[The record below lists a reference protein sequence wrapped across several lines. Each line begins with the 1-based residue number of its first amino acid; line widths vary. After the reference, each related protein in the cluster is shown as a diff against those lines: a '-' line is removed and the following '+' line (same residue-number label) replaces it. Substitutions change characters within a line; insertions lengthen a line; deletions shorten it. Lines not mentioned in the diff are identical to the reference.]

1 MKVFNWKKILP
12 YAVAIV
18 AFMAVAMIYCAPILE
33 GKVLVQG
40 DINNWK
46 GAAQEARTFYE
57 ENGTRTWWTNSMFG
71 GMPTYQITG
80 SLPSGEVRNGMAKI
94 AHLGMEGGWE
104 AIGIIFAYFFGFFLM
119 LRCFKV
125 NPWLSIIGGLAIGL
139 STYFLLIIPAGHVT
153 KAMALGFLAPL
164 IGGFYAIFRKQYWLG
179 APLVI
184 LYGILGIT
192 LHPQMTYY
200 IFMLIGIMAC
210 AELYIHIKDKA
221 WKDLGISVGVV
232 ALSLLLVVGTKASWL
247 EMNQNYLKETMR
259 GGHSEL
265 GESAP
270 QKSADFSGTPQAKGD
285 KAKGGGLDLDYATAW
300 SYGVGETMT
309 FLIPNWEGGAS
320 GYNVGEN
327 SQLYETIKKSGVDK
341 RWAKQYCEHAPTYR
355 GEKAFTSGPVYMGA
369 IICFLFVLGLLIVPG
384 PYKWALLVA
393 TLFSVALAWGRNMMW
408 LTELFFN
415 YFPMYNKFRAVE
427 SILVVAEITMPL
439 LGILA
444 LQQIVDKK
452 VTWDKLRMNMFI
464 AGGITMGLCLFFALF
479 AGVVDVTSSYDVQWK
494 NQLFAM
500 FSEAIK
506 DKHQVTL
513 IIQQFSN
520 AILAD
525 RIELIKADAWR
536 SFIFIALGFAVVYWY
551 AWKSS
556 SDSLNSKHSTLNYV
570 LYAALA
576 ALVLV
581 DMIPVNKRFFGDDN
595 FVKAKDAEAYFAMQP
610 YEQQILQDK
619 DPNFRVLNLT
629 SNTFNDAR
637 TSYRLKSIGGY
648 SAAKLRRYQDL
659 IDEHISKEMN
669 PLMQTIMQTQGFMLP
684 DANEGKNFPVLN
696 MLNMKYAV
704 VRTQGSRQVP
714 VMNPYAMG
722 NCWFVDE
729 VILVD
734 TPDEECAALKTLD
747 LHTQAVADKKFAEV
761 LDVTKPEVTPL
772 MAFDQNAITLT
783 SYAPNC
789 LEYVAMTE
797 QNKVAVFSEIYYP
810 HDWHLYLVNANGEQ
824 VELPLARVNYT
835 LRAAVIPAGAHK
847 LRMVFEPHALKT
859 DKASMAI
866 LILALLLSV
875 GALTFPLWRKKI
887 IIKYKY

>member
-1 MKVFNWKKILP
+1 MNMKIDWKKILP

-18 AFMAVAMIYCAPILE
+18 AFVAIAMIYCAPLLE

-40 DINNWK
+40 DVNNWK
-46 GAAQEARTFYE
+46 GAAQEARAFYD

-80 SLPSGEVRNGMAKI
+80 SLPSGEMRNSMAKV
-94 AHLGMEGGWE
+94 AHFGLEGGWE

-125 NPWLSIIGGLAIGL
+125 NPWLSIIGGLAIGF
-139 STYFLLIIPAGHVT
+139 STYFFLIIPAGHVT
-153 KAMALGFLAPL
+153 KAVALGFLAPV

-179 APLVI
+179 APLVV
-184 LYGILGIT
+184 LYGILSLT

-200 IFMLIGIMAC
+200 IFMLIGVLAC

-221 WKDLGISVGVV
+221 WKDLGISVGVL
-232 ALSLLLVVGTKASWL
+232 AISLLLVFGTKLSWL
-247 EMNQNYLKETMR
+247 EMNQSYLKETMR

-265 GESAP
+265 TRSGDD
-270 QKSADFSGTPQAKGD
+270 KSKPA
-285 KAKGGGLDLDYATAW
+285 GLDLDYATAW
-300 SYGVGETMT
+300 SYGVDETMT

-320 GYNVGEN
+320 GYNVGEK
-327 SQLYETIKKSGVDK
+327 SQLCETMKDNGVPK
-341 RWAKQYCEHAPTYR
+341 RSAEQFCQQVPTYR

-393 TLFSVALAWGRNMMW
+393 TLFSVALAWGKNMMW

-452 VTWDKLRMNMFI
+452 IAWEKLRMNMFI
-464 AGGITMGLCLFFALF
+464 AGGVTAGLCLFFALF
-479 AGVVDVTSSYDVQWK
+479 ASVVDVTSSYDAQWV
-494 NQLFAM
+494 NQVPAWLRDAIMDERTAM
-500 FSEAIK
+500 
-506 DKHQVTL
+506 
-513 IIQQFSN
+513 
-520 AILAD
+520 
-525 RIELIKADAWR
+525 IKADAWR
-536 SFIFIALGFAVVYWY
+536 SFIFIVLGFVVIYWY
-551 AWKSS
+551 AWKSNTQPLAS
-556 SDSLNSKHSTLNYV
+556 SPYRLIAFYV
-570 LYAALA
+570 ALA
-576 ALVLV
+576 VLVLA
-581 DMIPVNKRFFGDDN
+581 DMLPVNKRFFGNDH
-595 FVKAKDAEAYFAMQP
+595 FVKAKDADAYFAMQP
-610 YEQQILQDK
+610 YEQQILQDESY
-619 DPNFRVLNLT
+619 FRVLNLAT
-629 SNTFNDAR
+629 NTFNDAR

-669 PLMQTIMQTQGFMLP
+669 PLMQTVMRTQGFMLP
-684 DANEGKNFPVLN
+684 DENEGKDFPILN

-704 VRTQGSRQVP
+704 VPLQGGKQAP
-714 VMNPYAMG
+714 VQNPYAMG

-734 TPDEECAALKTLD
+734 TPDEECALLSEID
-747 LHTQAVADKKFAEV
+747 LHKQAVADKKFAEA
-761 LDVTKPEVTPL
+761 LDITKPEVTPL
-772 MAFDQNAITLT
+772 MAFDESRIELT

-789 LEYVAMTE
+789 LQYESMNE
-797 QNKVAVFSEIYYP
+797 RNQVAVFSEIYYP
-810 HDWHLYLVNANGEQ
+810 YDWHLYIVNNNGEKM
-824 VELPLARVNYT
+824 ELPLARVNYT
-835 LRAAVIPAGAHK
+835 LRAAVIPAGHHQ
-847 LRMVFEPHALKT
+847 LVMEFQPHAMQT
-859 DKASMAI
+859 DKWCMAI
-866 LILALLLSV
+866 LILALLLSA
-875 GALTFPLWRKKI
+875 GGLTYPLWRKK
-887 IIKYKY
+887 K

>member
-1 MKVFNWKKILP
+1 MQAENNVNNVKMKIDWKKILP

-18 AFMAVAMIYCAPILE
+18 AFVVVAMIYCAPLLE

-40 DINNWK
+40 DVNNWK
-46 GAAQEARTFYE
+46 GAAQEARAFYDE
-57 ENGTRTWWTNSMFG
+57 HGTRTWWTNSMFG

-80 SLPSGEVRNGMAKI
+80 SLPSGEMRNGIAKV
-94 AHLGMEGGWE
+94 AHLGMEGGWA

-125 NPWLSIIGGLAIGL
+125 NPWLSIIGGLAVGF
-139 STYFLLIIPAGHVT
+139 STYFFLIIPAGHVT
-153 KAMALGFLAPL
+153 KAVALGFLAPV

-179 APLVI
+179 APLVM
-184 LYGILGIT
+184 LYGIMSIN

-200 IFMLIGIMAC
+200 IFMLIGVLAC

-221 WKDLGISVGVV
+221 WKDLGISLGVL

-247 EMNQNYLKETMR
+247 EMNQSYLKETMR

-265 GESAP
+265 RGDE
-270 QKSADFSGTPQAKGD
+270 AKGE

-300 SYGVGETMT
+300 SYGVDETMT

-327 SQLYETIKKSGVDK
+327 SQLYETIKKSGFDK

-384 PYKWALLVA
+384 PYKWALLIA

-452 VTWDKLRMNMFI
+452 VAWEKLRMNMFI

-513 IIQQFSN
+513 IVQQFSN

-536 SFIFIALGFAVVYWY
+536 SFIFIALGFAIIFWY
-551 AWKSS
+551 AWKYQ
-556 SDSLNSKHSTLNYV
+556 SLNTKHSTLNYA

-576 ALVLV
+576 ALVLA
-581 DMIPVNKRFFGDDN
+581 DMLPVNKRFFGN
-595 FVKAKDAEAYFAMQP
+595 NHFVKAKDAEAYFAMQP
-610 YEQQILQDK
+610 YEQEILQDK
-619 DPNFRVLNLT
+619 DPNFRVLNLAT
-629 SNTFNDAR
+629 NTFNDAR

-659 IDEHISKEMN
+659 IDEHISEEMN
-669 PLMQTIMQTQGFMLP
+669 PLMQTVMRTQGFMLP
-684 DANEGKNFPVLN
+684 DENAGSDFPVLN
-696 MLNMKYAV
+696 MLNMKYAIV
-704 VRTQGSRQVP
+704 PAQGSRQVP

-722 NCWFVDE
+722 NCWLVDE
-729 VILVD
+729 IVWVD
-734 TPDEECAALKTLD
+734 TPNEECAALRTLD
-747 LHTQAVADKKFAEV
+747 LHKQAVADKKFAAV
-761 LDVTKPEVTPL
+761 LDVTKPEVAPL
-772 MAFDQNAITLT
+772 MAFDENVIELT

-797 QNKVAVFSEIYYP
+797 ENKVAVFSEIYYP
-810 HDWHLYLVNANGEQ
+810 HDWHLYLVDREGKNS
-824 VELPLARVNYT
+824 VEIPLARVNYT
-835 LRAAVIPAGAHK
+835 LRAAVIPAGAHQ

-859 DKASMAI
+859 DKACMAI

-875 GALTFPLWRKKI
+875 GALTSPLWRKKKTI
-887 IIKYKY
+887 LL

>member
-1 MKVFNWKKILP
+1 MKNFDWKKILP

-18 AFMAVAMIYCAPILE
+18 AFVAVAIIYCAPVLE

-40 DINNWK
+40 DVNNWK
-46 GAAQEARTFYE
+46 GGAQEARAFYDE
-57 ENGTRTWWTNSMFG
+57 HGYSPWWTNSMFS

-94 AHLGMEGGWE
+94 AHLGMEGGWD

-125 NPWLSIIGGLAIGL
+125 NPWLSIIGGFAIGF
-139 STYFLLIIPAGHVT
+139 STYFFLIIPAGHVT
-153 KAMALGFLAPL
+153 KAVALGFLAPV

-179 APLVI
+179 APLMV
-184 LYGILGIT
+184 LYGILSIN

-210 AELYIHIKDKA
+210 AELYIHIKGKA
-221 WKDLGISVGVV
+221 WKDLGIGVGVLM
-232 ALSLLLVVGTKASWL
+232 LSLLLVFGTKLSWF
-247 EMNQNYLKETMR
+247 EMNQSYLKETMR

-265 GESAP
+265 TRAGDD
-270 QKSADFSGTPQAKGD
+270 KSKPA
-285 KAKGGGLDLDYATAW
+285 GLDLDYATAW
-300 SYGVGETMT
+300 SYGVDETMT

-320 GYNVGEN
+320 GYNVGEK
-327 SQLYETIKKSGVDK
+327 SQLCETMKQNGVPK
-341 RWAKQYCEHAPTYR
+341 RSAEQFCQQVPTYR

-369 IICFLFVLGLLIVPG
+369 IICFLFVLGLLIVGG

-439 LGILA
+439 LGIMA
-444 LQQIVDKK
+444 LQQVVEKK
-452 VTWDKLRMNMFI
+452 VAWDKLKINI
-464 AGGITMGLCLFFALF
+464 LTAAGITGGLCLIFALF
-479 AGVVDVTSSYDVQWK
+479 GGVVDVTSSYDGQWVSQVPGWLK
-494 NQLFAM
+494 
-500 FSEAIK
+500 EAIL
-506 DKHQVTL
+506 DERV
-513 IIQQFSN
+513 SM
-520 AILAD
+520 
-525 RIELIKADAWR
+525 IKSDAWR
-536 SFIFIALGFAVVYWY
+536 SLIFIVLGAGLVYWY
-551 AWKSS
+551 AWKSQ
-556 SDSLNSKHSTLNYV
+556 SLNTQHSTLNYA

-581 DMIPVNKRFFGDDN
+581 DMIPVNKRFFGNDH
-595 FVKAKDAEAYFAMQP
+595 FVKAKDAERYFAIQP
-610 YEQQILQDK
+610 YEEQILQDESYY
-619 DPNFRVLNLT
+619 RVLNLAT
-629 SNTFNDAR
+629 NTFNDAR

-659 IDEHISKEMN
+659 IDEHISQEMN
-669 PLMQTIMQTQGFMLP
+669 PLMQAIMRTQGFMLP
-684 DANEGKNFPVLN
+684 DENAGKDFPVLN

-704 VRTQGSRQVP
+704 VPLQGGKNTP
-714 VMNPYAMG
+714 VQNPYAMG
-722 NCWFVDE
+722 NCWFVDD
-729 VILVD
+729 VVLVE
-734 TPDEECAALKTLD
+734 TPDEECAALRTLD
-747 LHTQAVADKKFAEV
+747 LHKQAVADKKFAEA
-761 LDVTKPEVTPL
+761 LDVTKPEFAPL
-772 MAFDQNAITLT
+772 MAFDENVIELT

-789 LEYVAMTE
+789 LEYAAMTE

-810 HDWHLYLVNANGEQ
+810 HDWHLYMVDREGNNS
-824 VELPLARVNYT
+824 VEIPLARVNYT
-835 LRAAVIPAGAHK
+835 LRAAVIPAGAHQ

-866 LILALLLSV
+866 LILALLLSA
-875 GALTFPLWRKKI
+875 GALTSPLWRKKN
-887 IIKYKY
+887 

>member
-1 MKVFNWKKILP
+1 MKIDWKKLLP

-18 AFMAVAMIYCAPILE
+18 AFVAVAMIYCAPILE

-40 DINNWK
+40 DVNNWK
-46 GAAQEARTFYE
+46 GAAQEARTFYDE
-57 ENGTRTWWTNSMFG
+57 HGTRTWWTNSMFG

-80 SLPSGEVRNGMAKI
+80 SLPSGEVRNGMAKV

-153 KAMALGFLAPL
+153 KAMALGFLAPM
-164 IGGFYAIFRKQYWLG
+164 IGGFYAIFCKQYWLG
-179 APLVI
+179 APLTT

-221 WKDLGISVGVV
+221 WKDLGISLGVL

-247 EMNQNYLKETMR
+247 EMNQSYLKETMR

-265 GESAP
+265 TSN
-270 QKSADFSGTPQAKGD
+270 SDSGPTSNSNS
-285 KAKGGGLDLDYATAW
+285 GLSLDYATAW

-320 GYNVGEN
+320 GYNVGEK
-327 SQLYETIKKSGVDK
+327 SQLCETMVKNRVPK
-341 RWAKQYCEHAPTYR
+341 RSAEQFCEHVPTYR

-369 IICFLFVLGLLIVPG
+369 VICFLFVLGLLIVPG
-384 PYKWALLVA
+384 PYKWALLIA
-393 TLFSVALAWGRNMMW
+393 TIFSIALAWGRNMMW

-452 VTWDKLRMNMFI
+452 IAWDKLKI
-464 AGGITMGLCLFFALF
+464 HLITAGGITGGICLFFALF
-479 AGVVDVTSSYDVQWK
+479 TSVVDVTSSYDVQWV
-494 NQLFAM
+494 NQVPAWLRDAIYDERVAM
-500 FSEAIK
+500 
-506 DKHQVTL
+506 
-513 IIQQFSN
+513 
-520 AILAD
+520 
-525 RIELIKADAWR
+525 IKADAWR

-551 AWKSS
+551 AWKSQ
-556 SDSLNSKHSTLNYV
+556 SLNTKHSTLNYV

-581 DMIPVNKRFFGDDN
+581 DMIPVNKRFFGSDN
-595 FVKAKDAEAYFAMQP
+595 FMKAKDAEAYFKMQP
-610 YEQQILQDK
+610 YEQKILEDTSYY
-619 DPNFRVLNLT
+619 RVLNLAT
-629 SNTFNDAR
+629 NTFNDAR

-684 DANEGKNFPVLN
+684 DENAGKDFPVLN

-704 VRTQGSRQVP
+704 VPLQGSRQEP

-729 VILVD
+729 VVWVD

-772 MAFDQNAITLT
+772 MAFDKNAIVLT
-783 SYAPNC
+783 SYQPNC

-797 QNKVAVFSEIYYP
+797 QNKVAIFSEIYYP
-810 HDWHLYLVNANGEQ
+810 HDWHLYVVDQDGNNS
-824 VELPLARVNYT
+824 VEIPLARVNYT
-835 LRAAVIPAGAHK
+835 LRAAVIPAGAHQ

-866 LILALLLSV
+866 LILALLLSA
-875 GALTFPLWRKKI
+875 GALTSPLWRKK
-887 IIKYKY
+887 K

>member
-1 MKVFNWKKILP
+1 MNMKIDWKKILP

-18 AFMAVAMIYCAPILE
+18 AFVAIAMIYCAPLLE

-40 DINNWK
+40 DVNNWK
-46 GAAQEARTFYE
+46 GAAQEARAFYD

-80 SLPSGEVRNGMAKI
+80 SLPSGEARGKMETI
-94 AHLGMEGGWE
+94 GHLGLIGNWE
-104 AIGIIFAYFFGFFLM
+104 IVGVIFAYFFGFFLM

-125 NPWLSIIGGLAIGL
+125 NPWLSIIGGLAIGF
-139 STYFLLIIPAGHVT
+139 STYFFLIIPAGHMS
-153 KAMALGFLAPL
+153 KAIALGYLAPV

-179 APLVI
+179 APLMTI
-184 LYGILGIT
+184 YGIISLN

-200 IFMLIGIMAC
+200 IFMLIGVLAC

-221 WKDLGISVGVV
+221 WKELGIGVG
-232 ALSLLLVVGTKASWL
+232 LLLLSMLLVLGTKISWL
-247 EMNQNYLKETMR
+247 EMNQSYLKETMR

-265 GESAP
+265 TRSGDD
-270 QKSADFSGTPQAKGD
+270 KSKPA
-285 KAKGGGLDLDYATAW
+285 GLDLDYATAW
-300 SYGVGETMT
+300 SYGVDETMT

-320 GYNVGEN
+320 GYNVGEK
-327 SQLYETIKKSGVDK
+327 SQLCETMKDNGVPK
-341 RWAKQYCEHAPTYR
+341 RSAEQFCQQVPTYR

-452 VTWDKLRMNMFI
+452 IAWEKLRMNMFI
-464 AGGITMGLCLFFALF
+464 AGGITAGLCLFFALF
-479 AGVVDVTSSYDVQWK
+479 ASVVDVTSSYDAQWV
-494 NQLFAM
+494 NQVPAWLRDAIMDERTAM
-500 FSEAIK
+500 
-506 DKHQVTL
+506 
-513 IIQQFSN
+513 
-520 AILAD
+520 
-525 RIELIKADAWR
+525 IKADAWR
-536 SFIFIALGFAVVYWY
+536 SFIFIVLGFVVIYWY
-551 AWKSS
+551 AWKSNTHPLAS
-556 SDSLNSKHSTLNYV
+556 SPYRLIAFYG
-570 LYAALA
+570 ALA
-576 ALVLV
+576 VLVLA
-581 DMIPVNKRFFGDDN
+581 DMLPVNKRFFGNDH
-595 FVKAKDAEAYFAMQP
+595 FVKAKDADAYFAMQP

-619 DPNFRVLNLT
+619 DPNFRVLNLAT
-629 SNTFNDAR
+629 NTFNDAR

-669 PLMQTIMQTQGFMLP
+669 PLMQTVMRTQGFMLP
-684 DANEGKNFPVLN
+684 DENEGKDFPVLN

-704 VRTQGSRQVP
+704 VPLQGGKQAP
-714 VMNPYAMG
+714 VQNPYAMG

-729 VILVD
+729 VIMVD
-734 TPDEECAALKTLD
+734 TPDEECALLSEID
-747 LHTQAVADKKFAEV
+747 LHKQAVADKKFAEA
-761 LDVTKPEVTPL
+761 LDITKPEVTPL
-772 MAFDQNAITLT
+772 MAFDESSIELT

-789 LEYVAMTE
+789 LQYESMNE
-797 QNKVAVFSEIYYP
+797 RNQVAVFSEIYYP
-810 HDWHLYLVNANGEQ
+810 YDWHLYIVNNNGEKM
-824 VELPLARVNYT
+824 ELPLARVNYT
-835 LRAAVIPAGAHK
+835 LRAAVIPAGHHQ
-847 LRMVFEPHALKT
+847 LVMEFRPHAMQT
-859 DKASMAI
+859 DKWCVAI
-866 LILALLLSV
+866 LILALILSA
-875 GALTFPLWRKKI
+875 GGLTYPLWRKKV
-887 IIKYKY
+887 KK

>member
-1 MKVFNWKKILP
+1 MKIDWKKILP

-18 AFMAVAMIYCAPILE
+18 AFVAVAMIYCAPILE

-40 DINNWK
+40 DVNNWK
-46 GAAQEARTFYE
+46 GAAQEARTFYD

-80 SLPSGEVRNGMAKI
+80 SLPSGEIRNGMAKI

-153 KAMALGFLAPL
+153 KAMALGFLAPV

-179 APLVI
+179 APLVM

-200 IFMLIGIMAC
+200 IFMLIGVLAC

-221 WKDLGISVGVV
+221 WKDLGISLGVL

-247 EMNQNYLKETMR
+247 EMNQSYLKETMR

-265 GESAP
+265 TSN
-270 QKSADFSGTPQAKGD
+270 SDSG
-285 KAKGGGLDLDYATAW
+285 LSLDYATAW
-300 SYGVGETMT
+300 SYGVDETMT

-320 GYNVGEN
+320 GYNVGAESDLCKTMRDN
-327 SQLYETIKKSGVDK
+327 GIPK
-341 RWAKQYCEHAPTYR
+341 RSAEQFCQQVPTYR
-355 GEKAFTSGPVYMGA
+355 GEKAFTSGPVYMGS

-384 PYKWALLVA
+384 PYKWALLIA

-452 VTWDKLRMNMFI
+452 VAWEKLRMNMFI
-464 AGGITMGLCLFFALF
+464 AGGITMGLCLIFALF
-479 AGVVDVTSSYDVQWK
+479 TGVVDVTSSYDSQWV
-494 NQLFAM
+494 NQVPAWLRDAIYDERVAM
-500 FSEAIK
+500 
-506 DKHQVTL
+506 
-513 IIQQFSN
+513 
-520 AILAD
+520 
-525 RIELIKADAWR
+525 IKADAWR
-536 SFIFIALGFAVVYWY
+536 SFIFIALGFAVIYWY
-551 AWKSS
+551 AWKSESQPLAS
-556 SDSLNSKHSTLNYV
+556 SPYRLIAFC
-570 LYAALA
+570 AALA
-576 ALVLV
+576 ALVLA
-581 DMIPVNKRFFGDDN
+581 DMLPVNKRFFGNDH
-595 FVKAKDAEAYFAMQP
+595 FVKAKDADAYFAMQP
-610 YEQQILQDK
+610 YEQEILQDK
-619 DPNFRVLNLT
+619 DPNFRVLNLAA
-629 SNTFNDAR
+629 NTFNDAR

-704 VRTQGSRQVP
+704 VPTQGSHQVP

-729 VILVD
+729 VVWVD
-734 TPDEECAALKTLD
+734 TPDEECAALRTLD

-772 MAFDQNAITLT
+772 MAFDKNAIVLT
-783 SYAPNC
+783 SYQPNC

-810 HDWHLYLVNANGEQ
+810 HDWHLYLVDKDGNNSIEI
-824 VELPLARVNYT
+824 PLARVNYT
-835 LRAAVIPAGAHK
+835 LRAAVIPAGAHQ

-866 LILALLLSV
+866 LILALLLSA
-875 GALTFPLWRKKI
+875 GALTSPLWRKK
-887 IIKYKY
+887 K

>member
-18 AFMAVAMIYCAPILE
+18 AFVAVAMIYCAPVLE
-33 GKVLVQG
+33 GKVLLQG
-40 DINNWK
+40 DVNNWK

-80 SLPSGEVRNGMAKI
+80 SLPSGEVRNGMAKV

-153 KAMALGFLAPL
+153 KAMALGFLAPV

-179 APLVI
+179 APLVM

-221 WKDLGISVGVV
+221 WRDLGISVGVV

-265 GESAP
+265 SQPTPAP
-270 QKSADFSGTPQAKGD
+270 SLKGREKSA
-285 KAKGGGLDLDYATAW
+285 GLDLDYATAW

-320 GYNVGEN
+320 GYNVGKK
-327 SQLYETIKKSGVDK
+327 SQLCETMVKNRLPK
-341 RWAKQYCEHAPTYR
+341 RSAEQFCEQVPTYR

-384 PYKWALLVA
+384 PYKWALLIA

-452 VTWDKLRMNMFI
+452 VAWEKLRMNMFI
-464 AGGITMGLCLFFALF
+464 AGGITMGLCLIFALF
-479 AGVVDVTSSYDVQWK
+479 TGVVDVTSSYDVQWV
-494 NQLFAM
+494 NQVPAWLRDAIYDERIAM
-500 FSEAIK
+500 
-506 DKHQVTL
+506 
-513 IIQQFSN
+513 
-520 AILAD
+520 
-525 RIELIKADAWR
+525 IKADAWR

-551 AWKSS
+551 AWRSERLEAKGERQW
-556 SDSLNSKHSTLNYV
+556 L

-581 DMIPVNKRFFGDDN
+581 DMIPVNKRFFGSDN
-595 FVKAKDAEAYFAMQP
+595 FMKAKDAEAYFKMQP
-610 YEQQILQDK
+610 YEQKILEDTSYY
-619 DPNFRVLNLT
+619 RVLNLAT
-629 SNTFNDAR
+629 NTFNDAR

-684 DANEGKNFPVLN
+684 NENAGKDFPVLN

-704 VRTQGSRQVP
+704 VPLQGSRQEP
-714 VMNPYAMG
+714 IMNPYAMG

-734 TPDEECAALKTLD
+734 TPDEECAALRTLD
-747 LHTQAVADKKFAEV
+747 LHKQAVADKKFAEV

-772 MAFDQNAITLT
+772 MAFDKNAIVLT
-783 SYAPNC
+783 SYQPNC

-810 HDWHLYLVNANGEQ
+810 HDWHLYVVDQDGNNS
-824 VELPLARVNYT
+824 VEIPLARVNYT
-835 LRAAVIPAGAHK
+835 LRAAVIPAGAHQ

-866 LILALLLSV
+866 LILALLLSA
-875 GALTFPLWRKKI
+875 GALTSPLWRKK
-887 IIKYKY
+887 K

>member
-1 MKVFNWKKILP
+1 MKIDWKKLLP

-18 AFMAVAMIYCAPILE
+18 AFVAIAMIYCAPLLD

-40 DINNWK
+40 DVNNWK
-46 GAAQEARTFYE
+46 GAAQEARAFYDA
-57 ENGTRTWWTNSMFG
+57 NGTRTWWTNSMFS

-80 SLPSGEVRNGMAKI
+80 SLPSGEARGKMETI
-94 AHLGMEGGWE
+94 GHLGLIGNWE
-104 AIGIIFAYFFGFFLM
+104 IVGVIFAYFFGFFLM

-125 NPWLSIIGGLAIGL
+125 NPWLSIIGGLAIGF
-139 STYFLLIIPAGHVT
+139 STYFFLIIPAGHMS
-153 KAMALGFLAPL
+153 KAIALGYLAPV

-179 APLVI
+179 APLMTI
-184 LYGILGIT
+184 YGIISLN

-200 IFMLIGIMAC
+200 IFMLIGVLAC

-221 WKDLGISVGVV
+221 WKDLGISVGVL
-232 ALSLLLVVGTKASWL
+232 AISLLLVFGTKLSWL
-247 EMNQNYLKETMR
+247 EMNQSYLKETMR

-265 GESAP
+265 TSN
-270 QKSADFSGTPQAKGD
+270 SDSGPTSNSNS
-285 KAKGGGLDLDYATAW
+285 GLSLDYATAW
-300 SYGVGETMT
+300 SYGVDETMT

-320 GYNVGEN
+320 GYNVGEK
-327 SQLYETIKKSGVDK
+327 SQLCDTMKDNGVPK
-341 RWAKQYCEHAPTYR
+341 RSAEQFCQQVPTYR

-452 VTWDKLRMNMFI
+452 IAWEKLRVNMFI
-464 AGGITMGLCLFFALF
+464 AGGVTAGLCLFFALF
-479 AGVVDVTSSYDVQWK
+479 ASVVDVTSSYDAQWV
-494 NQLFAM
+494 NQVPAWLRDAIFDERTAM
-500 FSEAIK
+500 
-506 DKHQVTL
+506 
-513 IIQQFSN
+513 
-520 AILAD
+520 
-525 RIELIKADAWR
+525 IKADAWR

-551 AWKSS
+551 AWKSNS
-556 SDSLNSKHSTLNYV
+556 ESLNTKPSTLNYI

-576 ALVLV
+576 VLVLA
-581 DMIPVNKRFFGDDN
+581 DMLPVNKRFFGNDH
-595 FVKAKDAEAYFAMQP
+595 FVKAKDADAYFAMQP
-610 YEQQILQDK
+610 YEQQILQDESYY
-619 DPNFRVLNLT
+619 RVLNLAT
-629 SNTFNDAR
+629 NTFNDAR

-659 IDEHISKEMN
+659 IDEHISKEKN

-684 DANEGKNFPVLN
+684 DANEGKDFPVLN

-704 VRTQGSRQVP
+704 VPLQGGKQAP
-714 VMNPYAMG
+714 IQNPYAMG

-772 MAFDQNAITLT
+772 MAFDKNAIVLT
-783 SYAPNC
+783 SYQPNC
-789 LEYVAMTE
+789 LEYVTMSE

-810 HDWHLYLVNANGEQ
+810 HDWHLYVVDQDGNNSIEI
-824 VELPLARVNYT
+824 PLARVNYT
-835 LRAAVIPAGAHK
+835 LRAAVIPAGAHQ

-866 LILALLLSV
+866 LILALLLSA
-875 GALTFPLWRKKI
+875 GGLTYPLWRKK
-887 IIKYKY
+887 K

>member
-1 MKVFNWKKILP
+1 MKQFDWKKLLP

-18 AFMAVAMIYCAPILE
+18 AFVAIAMIYCAPLLE

-40 DINNWK
+40 DVNNWK
-46 GAAQEARTFYE
+46 GAAQEARAYYE

-80 SLPSGEVRNGMAKI
+80 SLPSGEMRNSMAKV

-125 NPWLSIIGGLAIGL
+125 NPWLSIIGGLAIGF
-139 STYFLLIIPAGHVT
+139 STYFFLIIPAGHVT
-153 KAMALGFLAPL
+153 KAVALGFLAPV

-179 APLVI
+179 APLVV
-184 LYGILGIT
+184 LYGILSLT

-200 IFMLIGIMAC
+200 IFMLIGVLAC

-221 WKDLGISVGVV
+221 WKDLGISLGVLV
-232 ALSLLLVVGTKASWL
+232 LSLLLVVGTKASWL
-247 EMNQNYLKETMR
+247 EMNQSYLKETMR

-265 GESAP
+265 TRSGDD
-270 QKSADFSGTPQAKGD
+270 KSKPA
-285 KAKGGGLDLDYATAW
+285 GLDLDYATAW
-300 SYGVGETMT
+300 SYGVDETMT

-320 GYNVGEN
+320 GYNVGEK
-327 SQLYETIKKSGVDK
+327 SQLCETMKDNGVPK
-341 RWAKQYCEHAPTYR
+341 RSAEQFCQQVPTYR

-452 VTWDKLRMNMFI
+452 IAWEKLRMNMFI
-464 AGGITMGLCLFFALF
+464 AGGVTAGLCLFFALF
-479 AGVVDVTSSYDVQWK
+479 ASVVDVTSSYDAQWV
-494 NQLFAM
+494 NQVPAWLRDAIMDERTAM
-500 FSEAIK
+500 
-506 DKHQVTL
+506 
-513 IIQQFSN
+513 
-520 AILAD
+520 
-525 RIELIKADAWR
+525 IKADAWR

-551 AWKSS
+551 AWRGERLEAKGERQW
-556 SDSLNSKHSTLNYV
+556 LF
-570 LYAALA
+570 YAVLA
-576 ALVLV
+576 ALILA
-581 DMIPVNKRFFGDDN
+581 DMLPVNKRFFGNDH
-595 FVKAKDAEAYFAMQP
+595 FVKAKDADAYFAMQP
-610 YEQQILQDK
+610 YEQQILQDESYY
-619 DPNFRVLNLT
+619 RVLNLAT
-629 SNTFNDAR
+629 NTFNDAR

-669 PLMQTIMQTQGFMLP
+669 PLMQTVMRTQGFMLP
-684 DANEGKNFPVLN
+684 DENEGKDFPVLN

-704 VRTQGSRQVP
+704 VPLQGGKQAP
-714 VMNPYAMG
+714 VQNPYAMG

-734 TPDEECAALKTLD
+734 TPDEECALLSEID
-747 LHTQAVADKKFAEV
+747 LHKQVVADKKFAEA
-761 LDVTKPEVTPL
+761 LDITIPEVTPL
-772 MAFDQNAITLT
+772 MAFDESSIELT

-789 LEYVAMTE
+789 LQYESMNE
-797 QNKVAVFSEIYYP
+797 RNQVAVFSEIYYP
-810 HDWHLYLVNANGEQ
+810 YDWHLYIVNDNGER

-835 LRAAVIPAGAHK
+835 LRAAVIPAGHHQ
-847 LRMVFEPHALKT
+847 LVMEFQPHAIQT
-859 DKASMAI
+859 DKWCMAI
-866 LILALLLSV
+866 LILALLLSA
-875 GALTFPLWRKKI
+875 GGLTYPLWRKK
-887 IIKYKY
+887 K

>member
-1 MKVFNWKKILP
+1 MKQFDWKKLLP

-18 AFMAVAMIYCAPILE
+18 AFVAIAMIYCAPLLE

-40 DINNWK
+40 DVNNWK
-46 GAAQEARTFYE
+46 GAAQEARAFYD

-80 SLPSGEVRNGMAKI
+80 SLPSGEMRNSMAKV

-125 NPWLSIIGGLAIGL
+125 NPWLSIIGGLAIGF
-139 STYFLLIIPAGHVT
+139 STYFFLIIPAGHVT
-153 KAMALGFLAPL
+153 KAVALGFLAPV

-179 APLVI
+179 APLVV
-184 LYGILGIT
+184 LYGILSLT

-200 IFMLIGIMAC
+200 IFMLIGVLAC
-210 AELYIHIKDKA
+210 AELYLHIKDKA
-221 WKDLGISVGVV
+221 WKDLGISVGVLV
-232 ALSLLLVVGTKASWL
+232 ISLLLVFGTKLSWL
-247 EMNQNYLKETMR
+247 EMNQSYLKETMR

-265 GESAP
+265 GEE
-270 QKSADFSGTPQAKGD
+270 AKGE

-300 SYGVGETMT
+300 SYGVDETMT

-320 GYNVGEN
+320 GYNVGEK
-327 SQLYETIKKSGVDK
+327 SQLCETMKDNGVPK
-341 RWAKQYCEHAPTYR
+341 RSAEQFCQQVPTYR

-452 VTWDKLRMNMFI
+452 IAWEKLRVNMFI
-464 AGGITMGLCLFFALF
+464 AGGVTAGLCLFFALF
-479 AGVVDVTSSYDVQWK
+479 AGVVDVTSSYDAQWV
-494 NQLFAM
+494 NQVPAWLRDAIMDERTAM
-500 FSEAIK
+500 
-506 DKHQVTL
+506 
-513 IIQQFSN
+513 
-520 AILAD
+520 
-525 RIELIKADAWR
+525 IKADAWR
-536 SFIFIALGFAVVYWY
+536 SFIFIVLGFVVIYWY
-551 AWKSS
+551 AWKSNTQPLAS
-556 SDSLNSKHSTLNYV
+556 SPYRLIAFYG
-570 LYAALA
+570 ALA
-576 ALVLV
+576 VLVLA
-581 DMIPVNKRFFGDDN
+581 DMLPVNKRFFGNDH
-595 FVKAKDAEAYFAMQP
+595 FVKAKDADAYFAMQP
-610 YEQQILQDK
+610 YEQQILQDESYY
-619 DPNFRVLNLT
+619 RVLNLAT
-629 SNTFNDAR
+629 NTFNDAR

-669 PLMQTIMQTQGFMLP
+669 PLMQTVMRTQGFMLP
-684 DANEGKNFPVLN
+684 DENEGKDFPVLN

-704 VRTQGSRQVP
+704 VPLQGGKQAP
-714 VMNPYAMG
+714 VQNPYAMG

-734 TPDEECAALKTLD
+734 TPDEECALLSEID
-747 LHTQAVADKKFAEV
+747 LHKQAVADKKFAEA
-761 LDVTKPEVTPL
+761 LDITKPEVTPL
-772 MAFDQNAITLT
+772 MAFDESSIELT

-789 LEYVAMTE
+789 LQYESMNE
-797 QNKVAVFSEIYYP
+797 RNQVAVFSEIYYP
-810 HDWHLYLVNANGEQ
+810 YDWHLYIVNNNGEK

-835 LRAAVIPAGAHK
+835 LRAAVIPAGHHQ
-847 LRMVFEPHALKT
+847 LVMEFRPHAMQT
-859 DKASMAI
+859 DKWCMAI
-866 LILALLLSV
+866 LILALLLSA
-875 GALTFPLWRKKI
+875 GGLTYPLWRKK
-887 IIKYKY
+887 K

>member
-1 MKVFNWKKILP
+1 MNMKIDWKKILP
-12 YAVAIV
+12 YAIAIV
-18 AFMAVAMIYCAPILE
+18 AFVAVAMIYCAPVLE
-33 GKVLVQG
+33 GQVLVQG
-40 DINNWK
+40 DVNNWK
-46 GAAQEARTFYE
+46 GAAQEARSFYD

-80 SLPSGEVRNGMAKI
+80 SLPSGELRNGMAKI

-125 NPWLSIIGGLAIGL
+125 NPWLSIIGGLAIGF
-139 STYFLLIIPAGHVT
+139 STYFFLIIPAGHIT
-153 KAMALGFLAPL
+153 KAMALGFLAPV

-179 APLVI
+179 APLMV
-184 LYGILGIT
+184 LYGILSIT

-210 AELYIHIKDKA
+210 AELFIHIKEKA
-221 WKDLGISVGVV
+221 WKDLGISVGIV
-232 ALSLLLVVGTKASWL
+232 ALCLLLVIGTKLSWL

-265 GESAP
+265 IRADDD
-270 QKSADFSGTPQAKGD
+270 KSKPA
-285 KAKGGGLDLDYATAW
+285 GLDFDYATAW

-320 GYNVGEN
+320 GYNVGTK
-327 SQLYETIKKSGVDK
+327 SQLCETMKQNGVPK
-341 RWAKQYCEHAPTYR
+341 RSAEQFCGQVPTYR
-355 GEKAFTSGPVYMGA
+355 GEKPFTSGPVYMGA
-369 IICFLFVLGLLIVPG
+369 IVCFLFVLGLLIVSG
-384 PYKWALLVA
+384 PYKWALLIA
-393 TLFSVALAWGRNMMW
+393 TLFSIALAWGRNMMW

-439 LGILA
+439 LGIMA
-444 LQQIVDKK
+444 LQQVVEKK
-452 VTWDKLRMNMFI
+452 IAWDKLKVNI
-464 AGGITMGLCLFFALF
+464 LLAAGVTGGLCLIFALF
-479 AGVVDVTSSYDVQWK
+479 GGAVDVTSSYDSQWV
-494 NQLFAM
+494 
-500 FSEAIK
+500 S
-506 DKHQVTL
+506 QVPSWL
-513 IIQQFSN
+513 RD
-520 AILAD
+520 AILAE
-525 RIELIKADAWR
+525 RVAMIKADAWR
-536 SFIFIALGFAVVYWY
+536 SLIFIVLSAGLVYWY
-551 AWKSS
+551 AWKSQ
-556 SDSLNSKHSTLNYV
+556 SLNTQHSPLNYA

-581 DMIPVNKRFFGDDN
+581 DMIPVNKRFFGNDN
-595 FVKAKDAEAYFAMQP
+595 FVKTKDADAYFTMQP
-610 YEQQILQDK
+610 YEQQILQDESYY
-619 DPNFRVLNLT
+619 RVLNLAT
-629 SNTFNDAR
+629 NTFNDAR

-669 PLMQTIMQTQGFMLP
+669 LLMQTVMRTQGFMLP
-684 DANEGKNFPVLN
+684 DANAGKDFPVLN

-704 VRTQGSRQVP
+704 MPLQGGKQVP
-714 VMNPYAMG
+714 VQNPYAMG

-734 TPDEECAALKTLD
+734 TPDEECAALKNLD
-747 LHTQAVADKKFAEV
+747 LHKHAVADKKFAEV
-761 LDVTKPEVTPL
+761 LDITKPEVAPL
-772 MAFDQNAITLT
+772 MAFEENAIELI
-783 SYAPNC
+783 SYAPNS

-810 HDWHLYLVNANGEQ
+810 YDWHLYLVDKNGENS
-824 VELPLARVNYT
+824 VEIPLARVNYT
-835 LRAAVIPAGAHK
+835 LRAAVIPAGAHQ

-859 DKASMAI
+859 DKACMAI
-866 LILALLLSV
+866 LILALLLSA
-875 GALTFPLWRKKI
+875 GALTFPLWRKK
-887 IIKYKY
+887 

>member
-1 MKVFNWKKILP
+1 MKQFDWKKILP

-18 AFMAVAMIYCAPILE
+18 AFVAVAMIYCAPALE

-40 DINNWK
+40 DVNNWK
-46 GAAQEARTFYE
+46 GAAQEARAYYDA
-57 ENGTRTWWTNSMFG
+57 NGTRTWWTNSMFG

-125 NPWLSIIGGLAIGL
+125 NPWLSIIGGLAIGF
-139 STYFLLIIPAGHVT
+139 STYFFLIIPAGHVT
-153 KAMALGFLAPL
+153 KAVALGFLAPV

-179 APLVI
+179 APLI
-184 LYGILGIT
+184 MLYGIMSIN
-192 LHPQMTYY
+192 LHPQMTFY
-200 IFMLIGIMAC
+200 IFMLIGVLAC

-221 WKDLGISVGVV
+221 WKDLGISLGVL
-232 ALSLLLVVGTKASWL
+232 ALSLLLVVGTKVSWL
-247 EMNQNYLKETMR
+247 EMNQSYLKETMR

-265 GESAP
+265 TSN
-270 QKSADFSGTPQAKGD
+270 SDSGPTSHSNS
-285 KAKGGGLDLDYATAW
+285 GLSLDYATAW
-300 SYGVGETMT
+300 SYGVDETMT

-320 GYNVGEN
+320 GYNVGEK
-327 SQLYETIKKSGVDK
+327 SQLYETIKKSGFDK
-341 RWAKQYCEHAPTYR
+341 RWAKQYCEYAPTYR

-393 TLFSVALAWGRNMMW
+393 TLFSVVLAWGRNMMW

-452 VTWDKLRMNMFI
+452 VAWEKLRVNMFI
-464 AGGITMGLCLFFALF
+464 AGGITAGLCLFFALF

-506 DKHQVTL
+506 DKQQVTL
-513 IIQQFSN
+513 IVQQFSN

-525 RIELIKADAWR
+525 RIDLIKADAWR

-551 AWKSS
+551 AWQSQKGEQKKYSYILYS
-556 SDSLNSKHSTLNYV
+556 V
-570 LYAALA
+570 LAI
-576 ALVLV
+576 LVLA
-581 DMIPVNKRFFGDDN
+581 DMIPINKRFFGNDH
-595 FVKAKDAEAYFAMQP
+595 FVKAKDADAYFAIQP
-610 YEQQILQDK
+610 YEQQILQDD
-619 DPNFRVLNLT
+619 DPNFRVLNLA

-659 IDEHISKEMN
+659 IDEHISEEMN
-669 PLMQTIMQTQGFMLP
+669 PLMQTVMRTQGFMLP
-684 DANEGKNFPVLN
+684 DANEGKDFPVLN
-696 MLNMKYAV
+696 MLNMKYAIV
-704 VRTQGSRQVP
+704 PLQGGKQAP
-714 VMNPYAMG
+714 VYNPYAMG

-729 VILVD
+729 VIMVD
-734 TPDEECAALKTLD
+734 TPDEECAVLSTLD
-747 LHTQAVADKKFAEV
+747 LHKQAVADKKFAEA
-761 LDVTKPEVTPL
+761 LDITKPEVTPL
-772 MAFDQNAITLT
+772 MAFDTTLIELT

-789 LEYVAMTE
+789 LKYEAMTE
-797 QNKVAVFSEIYYP
+797 RNKVAVFSEIYYP
-810 HDWHLYLVNANGEQ
+810 YDWHLYVVNTNGEKM
-824 VELPLARVNYT
+824 EIPLARVNYT
-835 LRAAVIPAGAHK
+835 LRAAVIPAGHHQ
-847 LRMVFEPHALKT
+847 LIMEFTPHAVKT
-859 DKASMAI
+859 DRWCMV
-866 LILALLLSV
+866 LMVLALLLSM
-875 GALTFPLWRKKI
+875 GGLTYPLWKNKLCFNRKR
-887 IIKYKY
+887 

>member
-1 MKVFNWKKILP
+1 MKQFDWKKLLP

-18 AFMAVAMIYCAPILE
+18 AFVAIAMIYCAPLLE

-40 DINNWK
+40 DVNNWK
-46 GAAQEARTFYE
+46 GAAQEARAFYDE
-57 ENGTRTWWTNSMFG
+57 HGYSPWWTNSMFS

-80 SLPSGEVRNGMAKI
+80 NLPTSELRAT
-94 AHLGMEGGWE
+94 MEQISHAGFAGDW
-104 AIGIIFAYFFGFFLM
+104 AIVGIIFAYFFGFFLM
-119 LRCFKV
+119 LRCFKI
-125 NPWLSIIGGLAIGL
+125 NPWLSIIGGLAIGF
-139 STYFLLIIPAGHVT
+139 STYFLLIIPAGHMT
-153 KAMALGFLAPL
+153 KAAALGFLAPV

-179 APLVI
+179 APLVV
-184 LYGILGIT
+184 LYGILSLT

-200 IFMLIGIMAC
+200 IFMLIGVLAC
-210 AELYIHIKDKA
+210 AELYIHIKDKT
-221 WKDLGISVGVV
+221 WKDLGISLGVLV
-232 ALSLLLVVGTKASWL
+232 LSLLLVVGTKASWL
-247 EMNQNYLKETMR
+247 EMNQSYLKETMR

-265 GESAP
+265 TSN
-270 QKSADFSGTPQAKGD
+270 SDSGPTSNSNS
-285 KAKGGGLDLDYATAW
+285 GLSLDYATAW
-300 SYGVGETMT
+300 SYGVDETMT

-320 GYNVGEN
+320 GYNVGEK
-327 SQLYETIKKSGVDK
+327 SDLCETMKDNGVPK
-341 RWAKQYCEHAPTYR
+341 RSAEQFCQQVPTYR

-452 VTWDKLRMNMFI
+452 IAWEKLRMNMFI
-464 AGGITMGLCLFFALF
+464 AGGVTAGLCLFFALF
-479 AGVVDVTSSYDVQWK
+479 ASVVDVTSSYDAQWV
-494 NQLFAM
+494 NQVPAWLRDAIMDERTAM
-500 FSEAIK
+500 
-506 DKHQVTL
+506 
-513 IIQQFSN
+513 
-520 AILAD
+520 
-525 RIELIKADAWR
+525 IKADAWR

-551 AWKSS
+551 AWKSNS
-556 SDSLNSKHSTLNYV
+556 ESLNTKPSTLNYI

-576 ALVLV
+576 VLVLA
-581 DMIPVNKRFFGDDN
+581 DMLPVNKRFFGNDH
-595 FVKAKDAEAYFAMQP
+595 FVKAKDADAYFAMQP
-610 YEQQILQDK
+610 YEQQILQDESYY
-619 DPNFRVLNLT
+619 RVLNLAT
-629 SNTFNDAR
+629 NTFNDAR

-669 PLMQTIMQTQGFMLP
+669 PLMQTVMRTQGFMLP
-684 DANEGKNFPVLN
+684 DENEGKDFPVLN

-704 VRTQGSRQVP
+704 VPLQGGKQAP
-714 VMNPYAMG
+714 VQNPYAMG

-734 TPDEECAALKTLD
+734 TPDEECALLSEID
-747 LHTQAVADKKFAEV
+747 LHKQAVADKKFAEA
-761 LDVTKPEVTPL
+761 LDITKPEVTPL
-772 MAFDQNAITLT
+772 MAFDESSIELT

-789 LEYVAMTE
+789 LQYESMNE
-797 QNKVAVFSEIYYP
+797 RNQVAVFSEIYYP
-810 HDWHLYLVNANGEQ
+810 YDWHLYIVNANGER

-835 LRAAVIPAGAHK
+835 LRAAVIPAGHHQ
-847 LRMVFEPHALKT
+847 LVMEFQPHAIQT
-859 DKASMAI
+859 DKWCMAI

-875 GALTFPLWRKKI
+875 GGLTYPLWRKK
-887 IIKYKY
+887 K